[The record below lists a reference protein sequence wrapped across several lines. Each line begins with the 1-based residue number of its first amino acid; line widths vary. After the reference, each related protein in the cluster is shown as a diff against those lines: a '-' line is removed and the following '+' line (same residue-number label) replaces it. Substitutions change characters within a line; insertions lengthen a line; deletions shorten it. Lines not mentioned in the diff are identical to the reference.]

1 MFFVLKQRTK
11 IQGCTKYAKNKS
23 FQLKNLIRPNPHI
36 FLNAEINDFINANF
50 VRPVLEKIWENK
62 RGITSIL

>member
-11 IQGCTKYAKNKS
+11 IQGCTKFPKNKS

-50 VRPVLEKIWENK
+50 VMPF
-62 RGITSIL
+62 